1 MFNQLFCRKL
11 TYCYSFRKRHQRIYE
26 QYYFYIKKE
35 NIDSIKKDIIVKL
48 PRVQKLGPKLKFKK
62 FGIKTIF
69 TSGGNLKNLIGRK
82 KVRLLPQTFPVSQT
96 KNKRVVRN

>member
-11 TYCYSFRKRHQRIYE
+11 TYCYSFRKRHHRIYE

-69 TSGGNLKNLIGRK
+69 TSGSNLKNLIGRK